1 MHILILIVKKY
12 IDLNESL
19 VKEGREYVHLLLID
33 QLFRWDDDDIPIV
46 LGQPGYRE
54 IPIVLGQHGYRNWI

>member
-1 MHILILIVKKY
+1 
-12 IDLNESL
+12 

-33 QLFRWDDDDIPIV
+33 RLFRWDDDDIPIV
-46 LGQPGYRE
+46 LGQPGYRDIPIVLGQPGYRD

>member
-19 VKEGREYVHLLLID
+19 VKEGRQDVHLLLID
-33 QLFRWDDDDIPIV
+33 SLKS
-46 LGQPGYRE
+46 
-54 IPIVLGQHGYRNWI
+54 